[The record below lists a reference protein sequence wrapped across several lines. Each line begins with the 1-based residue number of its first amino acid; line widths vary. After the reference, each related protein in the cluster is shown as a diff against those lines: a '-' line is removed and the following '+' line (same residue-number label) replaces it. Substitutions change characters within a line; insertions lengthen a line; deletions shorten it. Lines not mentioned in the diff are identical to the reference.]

1 MPKIPATPEAI
12 TATRER
18 ILKEALFIINQEGYA
33 SLSMRKLAQ
42 RLGVTAKTIYNYYS
56 NKDELYLMVLIKG
69 FTELVEEFRAAYRSS
84 ADPMKKL
91 RAAVHAYVN
100 WGIDNRHYY
109 NIMFSMDT
117 PKYRDY
123 RGTAMELT
131 AERQNLIALEI
142 PEIGKSI
149 LTEVALQNRSITVEE
164 VPYRLLHLW
173 SILHG
178 MVSLYISRVTLEV
191 WDLKGAMERIL
202 DDALR
207 PYDRPQTL

>member
-1 MPKIPATPEAI
+1 MPKVPATQEAI
-12 TATRER
+12 EATRER
-18 ILKEALFIINQEGYA
+18 ILTEALFIINQEGYA
-33 SLSMRKLAQ
+33 SLSMRKLAL

-69 FTELVEEFRAAYRSS
+69 FSELVAEFRAAYKSS
-84 ADPMKKL
+84 ADPMQKL

-100 WGIDNRHYY
+100 WGIANKHYY

-117 PKYRDY
+117 PKYSDY
-123 RGTAMELT
+123 RGTAMELI
-131 AERQNLIALEI
+131 AERQNSIALEI
-142 PEIGKSI
+142 PEIGKKI
-149 LTEVALQNRSITVEE
+149 LAEVAQQKKSITIEE

-202 DDALR
+202 DDMLR
-207 PYDRPQTL
+207 PFDHA